1 MTYTISLEEAQTQY
15 VALIEQA
22 AKGDEIVLVRGTT
35 PIARIVPP
43 TLPPAPEV
51 PKAAKRRLS
60 FGMGKGNIL
69 FMADDFDAP
78 LEDFRE
84 YM

>member
-1 MTYTISLEEAQTQY
+1 MTYTISLEEAQTRY

-22 AKGDEIVLVRGTT
+22 ANGDEIVLLRGTT

-43 TLPPAPEV
+43 APTV
-51 PKAAKRRLS
+51 LKTAKRRLY
-60 FGMGKGNIL
+60 FGMGKGSIL
-69 FMADDFDAP
+69 SMADDFDAP

-84 YM
+84 YL

>member
-1 MTYTISLEEAQTQY
+1 MTYTIALEEAQTHY
-15 VALIEQA
+15 LALIEQA
-22 AKGDEIVLVRGTT
+22 SKGDEIVLLRGTT
-35 PIARIVPP
+35 PFARI
-43 TLPPAPEV
+43 LPPEIETQKTPQS
-51 PKAAKRRLS
+51 RLQ
-60 FGMGKGNIL
+60 FGMGKGSIL

>member
-22 AKGDEIVLVRGTT
+22 ANGDEIVLLRGTT

-43 TLPPAPEV
+43 APTA
-51 PKAAKRRLS
+51 PKTAKRRLY
-60 FGMGKGNIL
+60 FGMGKGSIL
-69 FMADDFDAP
+69 SMADDFDAP